1 MDATTTTTEAEAP
14 DLGELADLVDGEA
27 EAEESHTWARSTRG
41 LPAVTGCGIVG
52 PILPNGHRARRGVAY
67 RPTCGTCSHLGACTA
82 EECETCAGAAEA
94 RAVALADL
102 VTLARS
108 AVATVAQVAPADA
121 PAVAEAPAPAGLGD
135 AVAEGN
141 GYRVPALADT
151 VGPRALL
158 RSVRRVLNRDK
169 YMIGAEFAVSMVGG
183 KGEPR
188 SLVIVPDGEAPAHWS
203 PVLSRVRAALASAG
217 AGEHTEAGQTQTRA
231 AEPIP
236 F

>member
-1 MDATTTTTEAEAP
+1 MDTVTTTEAEAP
-14 DLGELADLVDGEA
+14 DLGELADLGDGEA

-41 LPAVTGCGIVG
+41 LPPVTGCGIVG
-52 PILPNGHRARRGVAY
+52 PILPTGHRAARR
-67 RPTCGTCSHLGACTA
+67 RPTCGTCAHLGACSA
-82 EECETCAGAAEA
+82 EECETCASAAGA

-102 VTLARS
+102 VAPAWRRRP
-108 AVATVAQVAPADA
+108 VATEAPAEAEA
-121 PAVAEAPAPAGLGD
+121 PAVAEAPAPADLGD

-141 GYRVPALADT
+141 GYRVPALVDT

-169 YMIGAEFAVSMVGG
+169 YLIGAEFDVSMIGG
-183 KGEPR
+183 RGEPR